1 MARTLP
7 NLWARIRLNLE
18 GHVLNPLWL
27 PRDERRQRRFDAF
40 GRVIAGYV
48 KRYLPSGIA
57 ETPAV
62 SGDEKIYSIW
72 FQGEENAPELI
83 RSCFA
88 TIRRHCPQ
96 ELVVLDEKTIF
107 DYITLP
113 EEIVAKFRDGKMK
126 YCHFA
131 DICRLELLH
140 RYGGW
145 WIDATCFLTGP
156 VPEWISEQDFFM
168 YMAGR
173 KVHGNY
179 SFVQN
184 CFIRAR
190 KGDYLLEAWRAMILD
205 YWMHEDCR
213 IDHFQHQVMFKV
225 LVENDPVAAAHFGR
239 MTKMDQYP
247 THIIWYERP
256 DQPYDAAVLDDIT
269 GQGLFFQKTTYRTT
283 DAVVPGSFRDFI
295 VNYCRSAR

>member
-1 MARTLP
+1 MARTLS
-7 NLWARIRLNLE
+7 NLLARVRLNLE
-18 GHVLNPLWL
+18 GHVFNPLWL
-27 PRDERRQRRFDAF
+27 PRDVRRQRRFDAF
-40 GRVIAGYV
+40 GKVIAGYV
-48 KRYLPSGIA
+48 KRYLPSGLPEGEA
-57 ETPAV
+57 LV

-83 RSCFA
+83 KSCFA
-88 TIRRHCPQ
+88 SIRRHCPQ
-96 ELVVLDEKTIF
+96 ELVVLDAGTIS

-113 EEIVAKFRDGKMK
+113 VEIVAKFRAGKMK

-156 VPEWISEQDFFM
+156 VPGWISDQDFFM

-205 YWMHEDCR
+205 FWTHEDCR

-225 LVENDPVAAAHFGR
+225 LVENDPVAMEHFGK
-239 MTKMDQYP
+239 MTKADQYP
-247 THIIWYERP
+247 SHIIWYERP
-256 DQPYDAAVLDDIT
+256 DDRYDGTVLEDIT
-269 GQGLFFQKTTYRTT
+269 EKGVFFQKTTYRTK

-295 VNYCRSAR
+295 VNYYKSA